1 MFFMKRK
8 QSSWIY
14 FLMSWLLTF
23 ALLVTWSPAVTLA
36 SEEIDESIPVELKIS
51 PDKDRYSPGT
61 KIQIEAVTKKEGKSF
76 EAKIVVK
83 AKMDKEHTITIEPE
97 TKIKGK
103 SYVSKATFTPEDI
116 IGNNAGS
123 LGIEFEIIL
132 SDTNKMW
139 VGKTNKRIFVDNMP
153 ETVPSVDSEFFILPE
168 QKLKVGEKIK
178 FTVHTPYKGIIR
190 EDAKFLFFS
199 FNSVDTTQKVEKVRT
214 IHDRKKG
221 MYVTTGYFT
230 PRKEGTYT
238 PFFFLEMYDKEKDED
253 ISGSGVIKF
262 DVIANPKIETSLSP
276 QTITIKLGDE
286 IYLLLTYQATGM
298 DSAKFSREYNY
309 DVTEI
314 NEEYDEENKT
324 YKVLLK
330 FKPEQKK
337 THKFEATVKNIE
349 TDTKATAK
357 TTIYVK

>member
-14 FLMSWLLTF
+14 FLMSWIVAL
-23 ALLVTWSPAVTLA
+23 ALLVTWSPVVTLA
-36 SEEIDESIPVELKIS
+36 SEELEESIPVELKIS

-76 EAKIVVK
+76 EAKIVITSD
-83 AKMDKEHTITIEPE
+83 ADKEQITTLEPE

-103 SYVSKATFTPEDI
+103 NYVSKATFTPEEL
-116 IGNNAGS
+116 IGSQIANMQ
-123 LGIEFEIIL
+123 IQYEIIMKN
-132 SDTNKMW
+132 DEKVWM
-139 VGKTNKRIFVDNMP
+139 GKANKRISVDNMP
-153 ETVPSVDSEFFILPE
+153 GTIPTVKSEFFISPE
-168 QKLKVGEKIK
+168 ESLKVGEKIK
-178 FTVHTPYKGIIR
+178 FTVHTPNKGSMQG
-190 EDAKFLFFS
+190 DAKFLFHS
-199 FNSVDTTQKVEKVRT
+199 MNSVDTTQKVEKIKT
-214 IHDRKKG
+214 IYDRKKG
-221 MYVTTGYFT
+221 IYITTGYFT

-238 PFFFLEMYDKEKDED
+238 PYFYLRMYDKAKDEQ
-253 ISGSGVIKF
+253 INGSGSIVLNVVA
-262 DVIANPKIETSLSP
+262 DPKIETSISP
-276 QTITIKLGDE
+276 QTATIKLGDE
-286 IYLLLTYQATGM
+286 FYLLLTYQATGI

>member
-1 MFFMKRK
+1 MLFMKRK

-14 FLMSWLLTF
+14 FLMSWMVAS
-23 ALLVTWSPAVTLA
+23 ALLVTSSPTVTLA
-36 SEEIDESIPVELKIS
+36 SEEMEESIPVELNIS
-51 PDKDRYSPGT
+51 PDKDRYAPGT
-61 KIQIEAVTKKEGKSF
+61 KIQVEAVTKKEGKSF

-83 AKMDKEHTITIEPE
+83 AKMDKEQTITIEPD

-103 SYVSKATFTPEDI
+103 NYVSKATFTPEDI
-116 IGNNAGS
+116 IGDRVGS
-123 LGIEFEIIL
+123 LGIEFEIIM
-132 SDTNKMW
+132 SDTDKIW
-139 VGKTNKRIFVDNMP
+139 VGRANKRIFVDNMP
-153 ETVPSVDSEFFILPE
+153 VTVPSVDSEFFISPE

-178 FTVHTPYKGIIR
+178 FTVHTPYKGMIR

-214 IHDRKKG
+214 THDRKKG
-221 MYVTTGYFT
+221 IYVTTGYFT

-238 PFFFLEMYDKEKDED
+238 PFFFLEMYDKEKDEE

-262 DVIANPKIETSLSP
+262 DV
-276 QTITIKLGDE
+276 
-286 IYLLLTYQATGM
+286 
-298 DSAKFSREYNY
+298 
-309 DVTEI
+309 TEI
-314 NEEYDEENKT
+314 NEEYDDENKT
-324 YKVLLK
+324 HKVLLK

-337 THKFEATVKNIE
+337 THKFGATVKNIE